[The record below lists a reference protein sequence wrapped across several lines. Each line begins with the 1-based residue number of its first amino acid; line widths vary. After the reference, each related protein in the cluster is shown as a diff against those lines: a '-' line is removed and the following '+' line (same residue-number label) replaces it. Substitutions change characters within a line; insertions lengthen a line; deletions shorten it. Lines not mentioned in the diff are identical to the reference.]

1 MDHAGGRRAD
11 GAFVLHPGE
20 GREIDL
26 GGFSMV
32 VKASGDET
40 QGAFSLLQA
49 DEPPG
54 FGPPMHIHHDAAEA
68 FFVVSGEYRIF
79 VGEDD
84 WVCPAGSFI
93 YIPAGLPHGFQ
104 VGDVQSSK
112 LNVYTPAAM
121 VGYFDDLGAA
131 ISTDTADDATLAG
144 IAERYAMEIVGPV
157 SEGYL

>member
-1 MDHAGGRRAD
+1 MDPAGSRRAD
-11 GAFVLHPGE
+11 GAFVLRPGE

-54 FGPPMHIHHDAAEA
+54 FGPPMHIHHNAAEA

-84 WVCPAGSFI
+84 WVCPAAPSSTFR
-93 YIPAGLPHGFQ
+93 PACRTA
-104 VGDVQSSK
+104 SK
-112 LNVYTPAAM
+112 SATSRAA
-121 VGYFDDLGAA
+121 
-131 ISTDTADDATLAG
+131 S
-144 IAERYAMEIVGPV
+144 
-157 SEGYL
+157 